1 MQGFKSSAVRTNT
14 SSSAYLATSHRT
26 EPVPPEPDRL
36 VADIDAALEQ
46 DVFGLAQR
54 KRIPD
59 IHQSSRS
66 IFLPPSRMNK
76 Q

>member
-1 MQGFKSSAVRTNT
+1 VASEPSRGAITFMCHMRVHGRTNT

-36 VADIDAALEQ
+36 VADIDPALEQ

-54 KRIPD
+54 
-59 IHQSSRS
+59 
-66 IFLPPSRMNK
+66 
-76 Q
+76 